1 MTSGTPESTQ
11 NWVLPGFQNSLDLAS
26 MSPLEAKAMS
36 SSATVT
42 SASGGHL
49 APPPPA
55 TAASL
60 GPVLARLRHSAS
72 APWRRLSGPAIPVPL
87 ASAPRT
93 SAASRLRAF
102 AAAHPRLGARH
113 LSVRRLVQPNKYRM

>member
-55 TAASL
+55 
-60 GPVLARLRHSAS
+60 AS
-72 APWRRLSGPAIPVPL
+72 APG
-87 ASAPRT
+87 T
-93 SAASRLRAF
+93 G
-102 AAAHPRLGARH
+102 AAAPPPQALLRPPGTGAAAPSPQHIRA
-113 LSVRRLVQPNKYRM
+113 LVPGTSVSARLVQP

>member
-42 SASGGHL
+42 SASGGHHRACAASHRSSRHPRSAPAQL
-49 APPPPA
+49 APSRPSTSVSTPPLPQ
-55 TAASL
+55 
-60 GPVLARLRHSAS
+60 HIHAS
-72 APWRRLSGPAIPVPL
+72 APG
-87 ASAPRT
+87 ASA
-93 SAASRLRAF
+93 SN
-102 AAAHPRLGARH
+102 
-113 LSVRRLVQPNKYRM
+113 RLVQPNKYRM

>member
-26 MSPLEAKAMS
+26 MSPLEAKAIS

-49 APPPPA
+49 RASEPLPQRVRAP
-55 TAASL
+55 AS
-60 GPVLARLRHSAS
+60 GTS
-72 APWRRLSGPAIPVPL
+72 VPL
-87 ASAPRT
+87 APALSAP
-93 SAASRLRAF
+93 SPQYS
-102 AAAHPRLGARH
+102 PRLQARH
-113 LSVRRLVQPNKYRM
+113 LRARLFGSTK